1 MLDYKAIGRRIS
13 FYRKKSSITQGALA
27 EKLDIS
33 DGYISQIE
41 RGNAR
46 ISLTRLDEIAEILKI
61 DIACLLSDKVMHSDI
76 VVNSE
81 IQEIIKDWNKDK
93 IDFLISLLNCA
104 DETFKKDR

>member
-1 MLDYKAIGRRIS
+1 
-13 FYRKKSSITQGALA
+13 
-27 EKLDIS
+27 
-33 DGYISQIE
+33 
-41 RGNAR
+41 
-46 ISLTRLDEIAEILKI
+46 
-61 DIACLLSDKVMHSDI
+61 MHSDI